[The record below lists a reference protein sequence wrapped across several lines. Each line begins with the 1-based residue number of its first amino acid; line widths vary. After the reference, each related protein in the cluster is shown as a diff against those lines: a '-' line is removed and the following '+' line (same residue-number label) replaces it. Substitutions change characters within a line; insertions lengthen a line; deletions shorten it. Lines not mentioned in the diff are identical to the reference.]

1 MTTTAPETTT
11 TEKIEHCYNH
21 PDRETYLHCSQ
32 CDRPICGQCAKPGPV
47 GQLCPEC
54 RRGRRPAN
62 YKVSVGDL
70 AIGFGVALVVS
81 ALISLGVLLF
91 ARGFFFLFLLLF
103 LGPAIAELI
112 VRAVERTTRMK
123 RGREMQLA
131 VSAAILLGAFVAWL
145 LFPVSLP
152 LGLLL
157 FAILAVST
165 AVARLR

>member
-1 MTTTAPETTT
+1 MTTATTETTTA
-11 TEKIEHCYNH
+11 EKVEYCYNH

-81 ALISLGVLLF
+81 ALISVGVLFF
-91 ARGFFFLFLLLF
+91 ARGFFFLFILLF
-103 LGPAIAELI
+103 VGPAIAELI

-123 RGREMQLA
+123 RGREMQIS
-131 VSAAILLGAFVAWL
+131 VSADILLGALVAWL
-145 LFPVSLP
+145 LLPVALP

-157 FAILAVST
+157 FTILAIST
-165 AVARLR
+165 AAARLR

>member
-1 MTTTAPETTT
+1 MTTTT
-11 TEKIEHCYNH
+11 TETTTAEKVEYCYNH

-81 ALISLGVLLF
+81 ALISVGVLFFAGGIFSLF
-91 ARGFFFLFLLLF
+91 ILLF
-103 LGPAIAELI
+103 VGPAIAELI

-123 RGREMQLA
+123 RGREMQIA
-131 VSAAILLGAFVAWL
+131 VSASILLGAFSAWWL
-145 LFPVSLP
+145 LSAGLS

-157 FAILAVST
+157 FTFLAIST